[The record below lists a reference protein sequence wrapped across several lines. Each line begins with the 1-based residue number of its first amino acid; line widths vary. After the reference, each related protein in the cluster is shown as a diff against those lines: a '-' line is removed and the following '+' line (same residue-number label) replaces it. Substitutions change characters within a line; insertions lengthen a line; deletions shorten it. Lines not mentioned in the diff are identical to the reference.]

1 MNTMRPTNRLEHL
14 LAQHGQPAPADNP
27 FDTRPDT
34 RPDAVRD
41 AIAHD
46 VVNAHA
52 VGIAIAADQCDIAC
66 DGARAVAALCASEVK
81 RLDALIENL
90 HHPHAYITPDTYDH
104 PNKQLAAHLAYM
116 RDTYEQTRQS
126 LLDTCDEVYQLARV
140 VAPLREED
148 EGFTDDTE
156 KDASVP
162 ALSDEWQL
170 GRVIVANTRG
180 MTTDAFVPTLPE
192 GWRLANHE
200 EHGRVIVTRPEPDED
215 GYVCYGLPINN
226 TLGYEW
232 RFCTPNELTYLD

>member
-14 LAQHGQPAPADNP
+14 LAQNGQPAPADNP

-34 RPDAVRD
+34 RPDAVRN

-90 HHPHAYITPDTYDH
+90 HHPHTYITPDTYDH

-156 KDASVP
+156 KNASVP
-162 ALSDEWQL
+162 ALSDEWQR

-180 MTTDAFVPTLPE
+180 MTTDASLPE
-192 GWRLANHE
+192 GWRLADHKDY
-200 EHGRVIVTRPEPDED
+200 GRVIVTNDTPDRN
-215 GYVCYGLPINN
+215 GRVHFVIPSVGL
-226 TLGYEW
+226 LGFDW
-232 RFCTPNELTYLD
+232 HFCAPDALTYLD